1 MHIRFGGKTLEC
13 RADTTVAVALWE
25 NGVRCLSHS
34 PKYGRPRGVTCARG
48 HCTACLMRVDNIP
61 NVRTCELSVREG
73 MDIQRQDAGAFYAA
87 PMQKMLAAGSAF
99 FPVGFYYKWFTK
111 PATVSRFFLDRI
123 RPLTGVGR
131 LPGAEHATRALPPA
145 PDPQDPT
152 AGPVTDLGRF
162 DTVIV
167 GAGPAGLA
175 AAAKAT
181 GRVLILDDHEIP
193 GGQRYG
199 ALRRLAEHQDKILDR
214 FGVLG
219 STLERIEKLRDQFST
234 RDDVTFLHGTRA
246 IAGYHPDSLL
256 VRHEDR
262 LQSLKFGTLIWAAG
276 ALDTLGLFP
285 GNDTPGVLGPRAL
298 YRLLIR
304 DGLDVKGKH
313 VLIIGGGSEKVRDSV
328 EVWDPATA
336 SSEPA
341 GALVKGRKSHT
352 ATLLLDGRV
361 LIVGSSRAIAEA
373 EVWDPATS
381 SSELAGQLAEG
392 RRGHTA
398 TLLPDGR
405 VLIIG
410 GWKRPGWLASAE
422 IWDPATMS
430 FGPTGSL
437 AEARVG
443 HAATALPDGRVLV
456 IGGHGADDYAIDSG
470 NMVYPEEPRT
480 LAEVWDPDTGTFSPA
495 GTLAEGGDSH
505 TATLLPDGR
514 VLVVGGSS
522 LLAEIWD
529 PATASFGPA
538 GWLTGGGE
546 TATALPDGRVLVVG
560 GSSAEVWEPTMASFI
575 PAGTLTGGGE
585 TATALPDGR
594 VLVVGGG
601 GRDVSS
607 IAEIWEPRE
616 LPEEQMRELAAES
629 LFCGELR
636 ASYREGTT
644 GDPQLDRE
652 YLTRCLTCERLLAL
666 IQFLKVAD
674 MEMGLALYQER
685 CDWPQPS
692 PGSSDDP

>member
-1 MHIRFGGKTLEC
+1 MASDKLASESKKVHIRFEGKILEC
-13 RADTTVAVALWE
+13 RSDTTVAVALWE

-313 VLIIGGGSEKVRDSV
+313 VLIIGGGLDFWLS
-328 EVWDPATA
+328 AA
-336 SSEPA
+336 
-341 GALVKGRKSHT
+341 
-352 ATLLLDGRV
+352 LLDA
-361 LIVGSSRAIAEA
+361 VG
-373 EVWDPATS
+373 
-381 SSELAGQLAEG
+381 
-392 RRGHTA
+392 
-398 TLLPDGR
+398 
-405 VLIIG
+405 
-410 GWKRPGWLASAE
+410 
-422 IWDPATMS
+422 
-430 FGPTGSL
+430 
-437 AEARVG
+437 AR
-443 HAATALPDGRVLV
+443 L
-456 IGGHGADDYAIDSG
+456 S
-470 NMVYPEEPRT
+470 
-480 LAEVWDPDTGTFSPA
+480 
-495 GTLAEGGDSH
+495 
-505 TATLLPDGR
+505 
-514 VLVVGGSS
+514 LVVTDAG
-522 LLAEIWD
+522 D
-529 PATASFGPA
+529 P
-538 GWLTGGGE
+538 
-546 TATALPDGRVLVVG
+546 
-560 GSSAEVWEPTMASFI
+560 SAI
-575 PAGTLTGGGE
+575 PAAVDSKWPLSTGLQLQGISGKGE
-585 TATALPDGR
+585 
-594 VLVVGGG
+594 
-601 GRDVSS
+601 
-607 IAEIWEPRE
+607 
-616 LPEEQMRELAAES
+616 QQ
-629 LFCGELR
+629 LR
-636 ASYREGTT
+636 ASFTPDGSDGSRPDSQLTMDADLAVICNRAKPAYDIPYQLGADVTLQPDLGGFALSSEDRLAAVGEAAGELPGGPT
-644 GDPQLDRE
+644 DPASEVD
-652 YLTRCLTCERLLAL
+652 T
-666 IQFLKVAD
+666 
-674 MEMGLALYQER
+674 
-685 CDWPQPS
+685 P
-692 PGSSDDP
+692 